1 MDHAPEHVAILE
13 MWVPGIIMDEMGWDD
28 RDEMGWDGL
37 NFTRVSFW
45 GQRGWVRLR
54 RLSDRVVSVPRDRGD
69 GLIPYLWCGR
79 SCTGGLFIFIASVE
93 LVSCGDVAPHVI
105 NRARNAMA
113 PSLLGGLSLPSRA
126 HTSAEAQG

>member
-1 MDHAPEHVAILE
+1 
-13 MWVPGIIMDEMGWDD
+13 MDEMGWDD